1 MAPSEGPRRSI
12 GVSALARMCEGSST
26 PNASCTRNSSLLGA
40 ATAAADVTVPN
51 GPNGAAQ
58 VISVSGKTACDVWP
72 DHVDC
77 IVEFDNPPPSKS
89 GPANAVTM
97 TLSGQIT
104 YMQADWGA
112 RPGTTLN
119 YGTTYTANGWT
130 ISASMDG
137 TRFSKGSVSYL
148 VSTAGISRQA
158 GSAWSAGKGF
168 LDENSVEPV
177 LTSAVIRFVECR
189 AKDADECV
197 IGIVAAP
204 DMISTD
210 LTTAAGP

>member
-1 MAPSEGPRRSI
+1 
-12 GVSALARMCEGSST
+12 MCEGSST

-77 IVEFDNPPPSKS
+77 IVAFDNPPPSKS

-130 ISASMDG
+130 ISPSMDG
-137 TRFSKGSVSYL
+137 TRLSKGSVSYL
-148 VSTAGISRQA
+148 VSTAGISR
-158 GSAWSAGKGF
+158 
-168 LDENSVEPV
+168 
-177 LTSAVIRFVECR
+177 
-189 AKDADECV
+189 
-197 IGIVAAP
+197 
-204 DMISTD
+204 
-210 LTTAAGP
+210 